1 MPAVGSHLLWGSFL
15 VLLTGCLVIDYRAHR
30 RPREAVL
37 GDALRWTALWVGL
50 AGLCAVAVF
59 LLMGGQDFL
68 QFLAAYSVEWSL
80 SADNVLVFA
89 ALIAG
94 LAVPVRYRYS
104 VLFFGS
110 FGAILLRLGFVLA
123 GTALL
128 SRFSWLSSFFG
139 ALLLVAAVRF
149 VREPSPTATEAI
161 EPQQPPALLSRLPVP
176 PLVLAALAIAVT
188 DVAFATDSVPAVFG
202 MTRDPFIAFASN
214 AMAVAGLRSV
224 YFVLE
229 AAIRRFR
236 FLKHAV
242 VSLMV
247 FVGVKMLVDPLI
259 PGDVPVAVSLGAIV
273 FILGAAVLAS
283 WLVPPRR
290 PRPRS
295 RPFDRLEPLSPPGDT
310 VL

>member
-1 MPAVGSHLLWGSFL
+1 MHGAVGSHLLWGSFL
-15 VLLTGCLVIDYRAHR
+15 VLLVGCLVIDLRAHR

-37 GDALRWTALWVGL
+37 GDAIRWTAIWIGL
-50 AGLCAVAVF
+50 AGLCAVAVWR
-59 LLMGGQDFL
+59 LLGGQAFL

-110 FGAILLRLGFVLA
+110 LGAILLRLGFVLA
-123 GTALL
+123 GSALL
-128 SRFSWLSSFFG
+128 DHFGWLTYFFG

-149 VREPSPTATEAI
+149 FREPSPSPTAPIA
-161 EPQQPPALLSRLPVP
+161 PQQPPSWLSLLPVP

-188 DVAFATDSVPAVFG
+188 DVLFATDSIPAVFG

-229 AAIRRFR
+229 AAVLRFR
-236 FLKHAV
+236 YLKHAV
-242 VSLMV
+242 VTLLV
-247 FVGVKMLVDPLI
+247 LVGVKMLVDPLI
-259 PGDVPVAVSLGAIV
+259 PGTVPVVASLGAILV
-273 FILGAAVLAS
+273 VLAAAVLAS
-283 WLVPPRR
+283 WLVPRRRRR
-290 PRPRS
+290 PAPAPS
-295 RPFDRLEPLSPPGDT
+295 TASNL
-310 VL
+310 